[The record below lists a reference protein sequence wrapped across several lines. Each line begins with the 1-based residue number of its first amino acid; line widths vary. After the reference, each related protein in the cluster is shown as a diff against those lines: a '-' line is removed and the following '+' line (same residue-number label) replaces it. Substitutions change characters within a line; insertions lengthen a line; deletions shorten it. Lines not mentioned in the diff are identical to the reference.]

1 MARSRKHEIGVGI
14 LVVVAVG
21 LLAVMSLQVGALRG
35 FGEDRLTVTAT
46 LDDAAGL
53 GEGAAVKVAGVDIG
67 TVEALRV
74 EHDKAVLVL
83 SVDAAAGLRAD
94 AVVQVRARSVLG
106 EKYLSVTPKTV
117 DAPLLADGG
126 ALNESRP
133 QTEIDQLVNALG
145 PVIEELDTDAM
156 NVTLRSV
163 SGALAEDPDRLKRML
178 KDGEEALH
186 NLAIASRELGPLATE
201 ARATLTELRELGREA
216 RPVLRRADEAVTR
229 LSDAS
234 AGLPETAKKV
244 DLLVDE
250 TRVAVSDGRR
260 VLGKLESSTAD
271 IDQVLKNLKEIDKVE
286 LRRLLREEGIL
297 VRVREHAV
305 DPAAHP

>member
-1 MARSRKHEIGVGI
+1 
-14 LVVVAVG
+14 
-21 LLAVMSLQVGALRG
+21 
-35 FGEDRLTVTAT
+35 
-46 LDDAAGL
+46 
-53 GEGAAVKVAGVDIG
+53 
-67 TVEALRV
+67 
-74 EHDKAVLVL
+74 
-83 SVDAAAGLRAD
+83 
-94 AVVQVRARSVLG
+94 VLG
-106 EKYLSVTPKTV
+106 EKYLSVTPKSA

-126 ALNESRP
+126 ALVESRP

-145 PVIEELDTDAM
+145 PMVEELDTDAM
-156 NVTLRSV
+156 NVTLRAV
-163 SGALAEDPDRLKRML
+163 SGALAEDPGRLSRML
-178 KDGEEALH
+178 RDGEEALH
-186 NLAIASRELGPLATE
+186 NLAEASRELGPLASE
-201 ARATLTELRELGREA
+201 ARATLAEVRELSREA

-250 TRVAVSDGRR
+250 TRVAVGDGRR
-260 VLGKLESSTAD
+260 VLGKLEANTAD

-297 VRVREHAV
+297 VRVREHTV

>member
-1 MARSRKHEIGVGI
+1 MRVNPEI
-14 LVVVAVG
+14 
-21 LLAVMSLQVGALRG
+21 S
-35 FGEDRLTVTAT
+35 
-46 LDDAAGL
+46 
-53 GEGAAVKVAGVDIG
+53 
-67 TVEALRV
+67 
-74 EHDKAVLVL
+74 
-83 SVDAAAGLRAD
+83 
-94 AVVQVRARSVLG
+94 
-106 EKYLSVTPKTV
+106 
-117 DAPLLADGG
+117 
-126 ALNESRP
+126 
-133 QTEIDQLVNALG
+133 
-145 PVIEELDTDAM
+145 EELDTDAM

-163 SGALAEDPDRLKRML
+163 SAALAEDPDRLKRML
-178 KDGEEALH
+178 KDGEEAVH
-186 NLAIASRELGPLATE
+186 NLAVASRELGPLAAE
-201 ARATLTELRELGREA
+201 ARATLTELRELSREA

-250 TRVAVSDGRR
+250 TRVAVGDGRR

-297 VRVREHAV
+297 VRVREHTV

>member
-35 FGEDRLTVTAT
+35 LGEDRLQVTAT

-67 TVEALRV
+67 TIEELRV
-74 EHDKAVLVL
+74 EHDKALLVL
-83 SVDAAAGLRAD
+83 SVDAAAGLRTD

-106 EKYLSVTPKTV
+106 EKYLSVTPTSA
-117 DAPLLADGG
+117 DAPLLVDGG
-126 ALNESRP
+126 ALVESRP

-145 PVIEELDTDAM
+145 PMVEELDTDAM
-156 NVTLRSV
+156 NVTLRAV
-163 SGALAEDPDRLKRML
+163 SAALAEDPDRPKRML
-178 KDGEEALH
+178 RDGEEALH
-186 NLAIASRELGPLATE
+186 NLAVASRELGPLVIE
-201 ARATLTELRELGREA
+201 ARSTLTELRELSREA

-250 TRVAVSDGRR
+250 TRVAVGDGRR
-260 VLGKLESSTAD
+260 VLGKLEANTAD

-297 VRVREHAV
+297 VRVREHTV